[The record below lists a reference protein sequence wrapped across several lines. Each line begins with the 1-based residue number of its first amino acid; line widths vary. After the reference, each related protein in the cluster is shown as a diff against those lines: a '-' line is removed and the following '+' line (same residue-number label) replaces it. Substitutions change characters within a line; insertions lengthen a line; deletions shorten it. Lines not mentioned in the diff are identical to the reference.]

1 MAFSE
6 SFWEIVGKTYL
17 VAGFLVAGFIA
28 IRGMKW
34 RRTPTNALLWDRRD
48 NVRNGLFLFQS
59 ILLFWPIAFLIEV
72 LLWPLV
78 LLFLWTSQVD
88 DDDQETN

>member
-1 MAFSE
+1 MAFSD
-6 SFWEIVGKTYL
+6 SFWEIAGKTYL
-17 VAGFLVAGFIA
+17 VAGFLVVGFIA

-34 RRTPTNALLWDRRD
+34 RRPPTSGLPWDRRD

-59 ILLFWPIAFLIEV
+59 ILVFWPIAFLIEV